1 MNKANVEFPDLH
13 YGDIFYDEFNLFLVS
28 NPEQGK
34 AALINLESGMTL
46 AQGDLKEI
54 DNIIRTNKLSQVPI
68 GTRIT
73 LTVK

>member
-13 YGDIFYDEFNLFLVS
+13 YGDIFFEQYNLFLVS
-28 NPEQGK
+28 NPDQGK
-34 AALINLESGMTL
+34 AALINLESGMAL

-54 DNIIRTNKLSQVPI
+54 DNIIKANKLTKLPI
-68 GTRIT
+68 GTKIT